1 MQKKMQQTTQQ
12 KMQQNNISNISVSCS
27 ACGDPE
33 TELGSR
39 LKLLRTLCI
48 SVLLTMP
55 LLWNL
60 RPGIQLA
67 IATVIQFW
75 PGQYFYKGAWTAL
88 KQKVLGMDLLV
99 ALSTTVIY
107 VHSAYTALTVH
118 NNVKLYFLSEGV
130 LLSLILFGKY
140 MESTS
145 RYEASEAIRKLILL
159 QPETAN
165 VLRDGVVQ
173 TIGLEEL
180 VPEDIIVIRDGERS
194 PIDGT
199 VIDGECQADESML
212 TGESALVSK
221 EVGSKF
227 YCGTLC
233 RKGSVQLSCKDITNK
248 TMLGQIIDIVTTAQS
263 EKAPVARL
271 TDKIATIFVPVVIL
285 VAVGI
290 FFLRYYLLEP
300 GDLASA
306 VNCVCSTL
314 VIACPCALGL
324 ATPTSIMTGSGR
336 GAELGVLFRG
346 GEQLE
351 TAYKTDAVVFDK
363 TGTLTYGLSE
373 KRADGPANS
382 EADGPENC
390 ETDGPENCGTDGPA
404 NSEAGGPE
412 NSGTDGPAKGLA
424 ESPADG
430 PVGSFPEGEE
440 KIRDGAV
447 EAISAL
453 KARGMEI
460 WMISGDKRDRAELIA
475 GQLGIDNLLCEVK
488 PSDKAEAV
496 KNLQAEGKHVCFV
509 GDGINDS
516 PAIACADIGIALACG
531 TDIAISASD
540 VMIVGNDLSRVET
553 VFDISSAVMRNVR
566 QNLIW
571 AVIYNAICIPLA
583 AAGIINP
590 SIAAAAMAL
599 SSNGVLLNSL
609 RLKKFGRKND
619 KR

>member
-12 KMQQNNISNISVSCS
+12 KMQQNNITNISVSCS

-173 TIGLEEL
+173 TVGLEEL

-194 PIDGT
+194 PIDGM

-212 TGESALVSK
+212 TGESALVLK

-233 RKGSVQLSCKDITNK
+233 RKGSVHLSCKDITSK

-290 FFLRYYLLEP
+290 FFLRYYVLEP

-373 KRADGPANS
+373 SERPAGN
-382 EADGPENC
+382 
-390 ETDGPENCGTDGPA
+390 
-404 NSEAGGPE
+404 EAGGP
-412 NSGTDGPAKGLA
+412 A
-424 ESPADG
+424 
-430 PVGSFPEGEE
+430 GSFPEGEE
-440 KIRDGAV
+440 QIRDGAV

-460 WMISGDKRDRAELIA
+460 WMISGDKRDRAERIA

-540 VMIVGNDLSRVET
+540 VMIVGNDLSRVEI

-619 KR
+619 K